1 MTPAD
6 PTTAPARA
14 GRRGGVLAAGVLTAL
29 ALAAALGPAV
39 SPYDYEER
47 VAPPLQPPD
56 RAHWLGTDELGRDVL
71 VRLLFAGRVSLAVG
85 VTSAAGAAL
94 VGTAV
99 GLAAGLRGGWTDG
112 LLMRLTDLFL
122 AVPALPVLLVL
133 AAVDLE
139 KPLAALQNALAH
151 PAWDLPHWAQSPAMH
166 AARLIVVLVLF
177 SWMGTARL
185 VRAQVLGLRE
195 AEFIWAARAAGVGGW
210 RLAWRHLLP
219 HCLGPVLVA
228 AAGAVGTNIL
238 YESALNFLGLG
249 IPPPVPSW
257 GGMLQSARVYGYYR
271 APWLIYSPGL
281 CITAAVFAVNV
292 LADRWNRERGASV
305 P

>member
-1 MTPAD
+1 MGLADVNHGGRLDISTAGGTETLVLLNNGSGALGAYQNVTPA
-6 PTTAPARA
+6 
-14 GRRGGVLAAGVLTAL
+14 GSSES
-29 ALAAALGPAV
+29 GPF
-39 SPYDYEER
+39 
-47 VAPPLQPPD
+47 
-56 RAHWLGTDELGRDVL
+56 
-71 VRLLFAGRVSLAVG
+71 RL
-85 VTSAAGAAL
+85 
-94 VGTAV
+94 
-99 GLAAGLRGGWTDG
+99 
-112 LLMRLTDLFL
+112 
-122 AVPALPVLLVL
+122 P
-133 AAVDLE
+133 
-139 KPLAALQNALAH
+139 
-151 PAWDLPHWAQSPAMH
+151 
-166 AARLIVVLVLF
+166 LVLF
-177 SWMGTARL
+177 SRMGTARL
-185 VRAQVLGLRE
+185 VRAQVLSLRE

-228 AAGAVGTNIL
+228 AAGAVGTNVL